1 MNNHSVTIEL
11 PDDVFQRLS
20 QLAEAMN
27 RPVAEVV
34 AQSFMGIFPP
44 EIDLASSELRPELLK
59 MQFLSD
65 AELLS
70 IAQAV
75 VTTEQ
80 QSYHE
85 GLLAENAANS
95 ISDNER
101 EELVRLRSMIDRQML
116 CKAHA
121 WSILRWRG
129 HRVPTLAEIPG

>member
-1 MNNHSVTIEL
+1 MDNHSVTIGL

-34 AQSFMGIFPP
+34 AQSFIGIFPP

-65 AELLS
+65 AELVS
-70 IAQAV
+70 IAQAM
-75 VTTEQ
+75 VTIEQ

-85 GLLAENAANS
+85 ELLAKNAEN
-95 ISDNER
+95 ILSDNEQ
-101 EELVRLRSMIDRQML
+101 EELVRLRSMIDQQML

-129 HRVPTLAEIPG
+129 HRVPTLAEISG

>member
-1 MNNHSVTIEL
+1 MDNHSVTIEL

-34 AQSFMGIFPP
+34 AQSFIGIFPP

-65 AELLS
+65 AELVS
-70 IAQAV
+70 IAQAM
-75 VTTEQ
+75 VTIEQ

-85 GLLAENAANS
+85 ELLAKNAEN
-95 ISDNER
+95 ILSDNER

>member
-1 MNNHSVTIEL
+1 MDNHSVTIEL

-34 AQSFMGIFPP
+34 AQSFVGIFSP
-44 EIDLASSELRPELLK
+44 EIDLASSDLRPELLK

-75 VTTEQ
+75 VTAEQ

-85 GLLAENAANS
+85 DLLAKNAANS
-95 ISDNER
+95 LNDNER

>member
-1 MNNHSVTIEL
+1 MDNHSVTIEL

-27 RPVAEVV
+27 RSVAEVV
-34 AQSFMGIFPP
+34 AQSFIGIFPP

-65 AELLS
+65 AELVS
-70 IAQAV
+70 IAQAM
-75 VTTEQ
+75 VTIEQ

-85 GLLAENAANS
+85 ELLAKNAEN
-95 ISDNER
+95 ILSDNER

>member
-1 MNNHSVTIEL
+1 MDNHSVTIEL

-34 AQSFMGIFPP
+34 AQSFVGIFPP

-65 AELLS
+65 AELLL

-75 VTTEQ
+75 VTAEQ

-85 GLLAENAANS
+85 DLLAKNAANS
-95 ISDNER
+95 LSDDEQA
-101 EELVRLRSMIDRQML
+101 ELVRLRSMIDRQML

>member
-11 PDDVFQRLS
+11 PDDLFQRLS

-85 GLLAENAANS
+85 GLLAKNAANS

-101 EELVRLRSMIDRQML
+101 EGLVRLRSMIDRQML
-116 CKAHA
+116 CKAHV

-129 HRVPTLAEIPG
+129 HRIQLATG